1 MVLVS
6 DLMITNPNT
15 IHPDIPLSQVLKLMR
30 DVGCRHLPVLEN
42 GFLVGIVSER
52 DVRLAV
58 KIPALDIED
67 VGSHQI
73 RDISAGEIMA
83 TDPVTA
89 NLSTTVQQAAQWL
102 NANNIGALPV
112 VEDGVLVGIVT
123 IYDILD
129 YVAQMPDPVAA

>member
-1 MVLVS
+1 
-6 DLMITNPNT
+6 
-15 IHPDIPLSQVLKLMR
+15 
-30 DVGCRHLPVLEN
+30 
-42 GFLVGIVSER
+42 
-52 DVRLAV
+52 
-58 KIPALDIED
+58 
-67 VGSHQI
+67 
-73 RDISAGEIMA
+73 MA